1 MAGREERAM
10 TTLLY
15 NGTHGPDDPTRATMP
30 FHFAAG
36 AVEAGY
42 TAQIMLSADAAF
54 LMKESIAQAIQG
66 VATPPLSELI
76 AKLATAGAEIHV

>member
-1 MAGREERAM
+1 V

-36 AVEAGY
+36 AVDAGY
-42 TAQIMLSADAAF
+42 TAQIVLSADAAF
-54 LMKESIAQAIQG
+54 LMKDDVAKAIQG
-66 VATPPLSELI
+66 VATPPLTELI
-76 AKLATAGAEIHV
+76 AKLSAAGAEIHV